1 MDEHL
6 KITPIQIILSYQA
19 QPQTNN
25 LDKLENHNTPPHKYE
40 YQSPP
45 RNPINPTSRTHTLI
59 ITENIRRHIY
69 INYQTPPP
77 QNSSQDPRRI
87 LESLAKKNPK
97 IMMITTT
104 RKSGPSGDVR
114 GEGESSTTESQDPTD
129 GSYIIS
135 TESCNI

>member
-1 MDEHL
+1 M
-6 KITPIQIILSYQA
+6 
-19 QPQTNN
+19 
-25 LDKLENHNTPPHKYE
+25 
-40 YQSPP
+40 
-45 RNPINPTSRTHTLI
+45 
-59 ITENIRRHIY
+59 Y

-87 LESLAKKNPK
+87 LEPLAKEKPPK
-97 IMMITTT
+97 IMMIAAT